1 MQIELNDEMV
11 SKLVAT
17 SLKEYRDGMIKELEK
32 VVETKRGFVYA
43 FDWAID
49 VQEIQ
54 SRIDAINLILE
65 DYTIG

>member
-11 SKLVAT
+11 SKLVAI

-65 DYTIG
+65 DYTNG

>member
-65 DYTIG
+65 DYTNG